1 MRWQRLEQ
9 PYLSHLYQSFKD
21 EKAHLKQAMKI
32 YWRKQNKDYRP
43 EHDIVNKLD
52 RDQHSRIYRLTAGCS
67 GLRTPSLN
75 GHSASATLLCRAPRK
90 TPEYILADC
99 VELTW
104 QKKKTLPTGETL
116 QVKPCGIS
124 EDMTI
129 VRTDA

>member
-9 PYLSHLYQSFKD
+9 PYLLHLYQSFKD

-52 RDQHSRIYRLTAGCS
+52 RDQHSRIYRLIAGCS

-75 GHSASATLLCRAPRK
+75 GHSASATLICRAPRK
-90 TPEYILADC
+90 TPEYILEDY
-99 VELTW
+99 VEFTW
-104 QKKKTLPTGETL
+104 QKKKTLPTGATL